1 MKKSLLALFMS
12 LAMIVSLTACGGSG
26 SSEPAAEA
34 AEPNAGVAGIVF
46 AVPEGWTAESIGPN
60 FVNFRNPDSDFEL
73 SVNVLDE
80 EGIAGMEGEDSKLSL
95 QEYFD
100 KYCVPTDE
108 LAKKND
114 YEWETVKICD
124 TDAYS
129 VKHNHKD
136 TGCYSMSAD
145 WMYDNSIYNVYIF
158 NQDNFDENGIK
169 DDIVAVGSAEEQA
182 FTGLLASVQ
191 PGDGA
196 AMMSQKLKADSVG
209 DYSFTAPEGY
219 TLTEMGSDYVSF
231 EKGEATLRFSR
242 TTEEDFQSW
251 GWEGDD
257 VPGSLEE
264 MYKQQSEGMYAATV
278 AGVDGYIGKYPDE
291 DGKFYNVN
299 AGFMA
304 DGVFY
309 EVTMDTNAY
318 DEDGLKADAV
328 ALTDE
333 DIAAFDAF
341 VASLAKK

>member
-1 MKKSLLALFMS
+1 MKKTLLALFVS
-12 LAMIVSLTACGGSG
+12 LAMIVSLTACGSGS

-46 AVPEGWTAESIGPN
+46 AVPEGWTAESMGTN
-60 FVNFRNPDSDFEL
+60 YVNFRNPDSEFEL
-73 SVNVLDE
+73 SVNVMDE
-80 EGIAGMEGEDSKLSL
+80 ENIADMEGEDSKLSL

-114 YEWETVKICD
+114 YEWETVKVCD
-124 TDAYS
+124 TDAYA
-129 VKHNHKD
+129 VKHNQKD
-136 TGCYSMSAD
+136 KGCYSMSAD
-145 WMYDNSIYNVYIF
+145 WMYDNSIYNVYIS

-169 DDIVAVGSAEEQA
+169 DDIVAVSSAEEQA
-182 FTGLLASVQ
+182 FNSLLTSVQ

-196 AMMSQKLKADSVG
+196 AMMAQNLKADSVG
-209 DYSFTAPEGY
+209 DFSFTAPEGY
-219 TLTEMGSDYVSF
+219 TLTEVGSDSVAF
-231 EKGEATLRFSR
+231 EKGDAELRFSR

-264 MYKQQSEGMYAATV
+264 MYKQQSEGMDAATI
-278 AGVDGYIGKYPDE
+278 AGVDGFMCKYPDE
-291 DGKFYNVN
+291 DGKFYSIS
-299 AGFMA
+299 AGFM
-304 DGVFY
+304 Y
-309 EVTMDTNAY
+309 EGATYDIVMATDAY
-318 DEDGLKADAV
+318 DENGLKADAV

-341 VASLAKK
+341 VASIAKK